1 MSNNLYGHIIKVS
14 FKGTYSTTISSED
27 LEIHF
32 EVPFNDDSKP
42 DESVIEIYN
51 LSLNSINKLKKG
63 STCTLQAGYKGDV
76 GTLISGTVRS
86 VLTRREGTERITR
99 ILFYEGEDRSG
110 VKVTTKEYAADKI
123 VKDKKGKVTKVIKDK
138 KGKTQ
143 ITFKKGTTAKT
154 IINRLCGILSIK
166 PSEITLPKNKV
177 YKKGLVVTGKVL
189 DKLEEVVKDCG
200 AALYYR
206 RGKMVIRS
214 ISKGNDES
222 FTLQESTGLIEQPEP
237 FENDEVKGYNV
248 RSLLQHRITVASII
262 NIKSREV
269 NGKYR
274 VKSGKHYYD
283 GNNFMTESE
292 VI

>member
-1 MSNNLYGHIIKVS
+1 MSNLYGHIIKVS

-27 LEIHF
+27 LEIRF

-42 DESVIEIYN
+42 DESVVEIFN
-51 LSLNSINKLKKG
+51 LSLSSINKLKKG

-99 ILFYEGEDRSG
+99 ILFYEGEDRSN
-110 VKVTTKEYAADKI
+110 VKVKNKEYAPDK
-123 VKDKKGKVTKVIKDK
+123 VTKDKNGKVTKVTKDK

-154 IINRLCGILSIK
+154 IINRLCGLLSIK
-166 PSEITLPKNKV
+166 PAEITLPKNKV

-189 DKLEEVVKDCG
+189 EKLEEVVKDCG

-214 ISKGNDES
+214 ISKGNDEN
-222 FTLQESTGLIEQPEP
+222 FTLQETTGLLEQPEP
-237 FENDEVKGYNV
+237 FDNEDVKGYSV
-248 RSLLQHRITVASII
+248 KCLLQHRITVASII

-283 GNNFMTESE
+283 GSNFMTESE
-292 VI
+292 CI